1 MISLQSS
8 GHIVVNNRTL
18 TATIM
23 LLCAAGLPAAPSA
36 HAYALEGQKW
46 PTATTSFAYRIPGRA
61 LVFSTAMKQALA
73 EWNTATPF
81 KYKPLN
87 RAAAP
92 CNLKAVN
99 GAEFAQTG
107 CGNEAFGSSTL
118 AVTFTEF
125 SGKTFVHAGTVF
137 NAHKT
142 FSVYSGPLKAA
153 SFDFRRVA
161 VHELGHALGLAHE
174 TKAGV
179 KAIMQPVVSN
189 IEKPQP
195 DDIAGVRAL
204 Y

>member
-1 MISLQSS
+1 VDSNKALKAAIAVLLM
-8 GHIVVNNRTL
+8 
-18 TATIM
+18 ATV
-23 LLCAAGLPAAPSA
+23 PAARSA
-36 HAYALEGQKW
+36 RAYALEGQKW
-46 PTATTSFAYRIPGRA
+46 PTATTNFAYRVPGRT
-61 LVFSTAMKQALA
+61 LVFSTAMKQAMA
-73 EWNTATPF
+73 EWTNATPF
-81 KYKPLN
+81 KYKLLN

-92 CNLKAVN
+92 CNTNAVN
-99 GAEFAQTG
+99 GAGFAQTA
-107 CGNEAFGSSTL
+107 CGNAFGSTTL

-125 SGKTFVHAGTVF
+125 TSANKYIHAGTVF

-142 FSVYSGPLKAA
+142 FSVYSGPLKAG

-174 TKAGV
+174 TKPGV
-179 KAIMQPVVSN
+179 KAIMQPVVGN

>member
-1 MISLQSS
+1 MVSNRSLR
-8 GHIVVNNRTL
+8 IAIAVLLV
-18 TATIM
+18 ATV
-23 LLCAAGLPAAPSA
+23 PAARSA
-36 HAYALEGQKW
+36 DAYALQGQKW
-46 PTATTSFAYRIPGRA
+46 PTATTSFAYRIPGRT
-61 LVFSTAMKQALA
+61 LVYSTAMKQAMG
-73 EWNTATPF
+73 EWTNTTPF

-87 RAAAP
+87 RSIAP
-92 CNLKAVN
+92 CNMNAVN
-99 GAEFAQTG
+99 GAGFAQTA
-107 CGNEAFGSSTL
+107 CGAGFGSTTL

-125 SGKTFVHAGTVF
+125 TSANRYVHAGTVF

-142 FSVYSGPLKAA
+142 FSVYNGPLKAG

-174 TKAGV
+174 TKSGV
-179 KAIMQPVVSN
+179 KAIMQPLVGN